1 MLSKKRLIMI
11 AFALIFSL
19 SEGNSSMA
27 MLADNGIT
35 ISNYSKCNNKGAN
48 KKLESKKKSKRY
60 DLYAG
65 DDFYVAGSG
74 KGDCKIGQKE
84 ISKEY
89 ILHIKAGETVSITYD
104 SECQYKKGDF
114 IVGLT
119 NESGDEIE
127 TFRKIGN
134 AHNQTK
140 KIKVSKTGIYY
151 FYFCPKKA
159 NDKDGTMEFR
169 FDVAIHKKKASSN
182 TKSEM
187 NTVNNTVARQ

>member
-1 MLSKKRLIMI
+1 MLSKKRLII
-11 AFALIFSL
+11 LVFALIFSL

-27 MLADNGIT
+27 MPADNGIT

-89 ILHIKAGETVSITYD
+89 ILHIKAGETVSITWD
-104 SECQYKKGDF
+104 SDRQCENKKGDF
-114 IVGLT
+114 IVGLM
-119 NESGDEIE
+119 NESGDEME
-127 TFRKIGN
+127 TFRKLGKVSN
-134 AHNQTK
+134 KTK

-151 FYFCPKKA
+151 FYFCAKKA
-159 NDKDGTMEFR
+159 NVKDGTVEFR
-169 FDVAIHKKKASSN
+169 FDVAIHKKKA
-182 TKSEM
+182 K
-187 NTVNNTVARQ
+187 

>member
-27 MLADNGIT
+27 MPADNGIT
-35 ISNYSKCNNKGAN
+35 VSNYFKCNNKGAS

-74 KGDCKIGQKE
+74 KDDCKIGQKE
-84 ISKEY
+84 ISKKY
-89 ILHIKAGETVSITYD
+89 VLHIKAGEAVSITWD
-104 SECQYKKGDF
+104 PECQYEKGDF
-114 IVGLT
+114 IVGLM
-119 NESGDEIE
+119 NESGDEME
-127 TFRKIGN
+127 TFRKLGKVSN
-134 AHNQTK
+134 KTK

-151 FYFCPKKA
+151 FYFCAKKA
-159 NDKDGTMEFR
+159 NVKDGTVEFR
-169 FDVAIHKKKASSN
+169 FDVAIHKKKA
-182 TKSEM
+182 K
-187 NTVNNTVARQ
+187 